1 MKLSIASVYSWYRNI
16 IRNPKYRWW
25 IIIGT
30 LVYVLSPFDVAPD
43 FFFPF
48 GEIDDMVLVG
58 MLLTEVSQVALERL
72 KERKNSQ
79 SVAPSG
85 NGKDEAI
92 EVNAASV
99 E

>member
-1 MKLSIASVYSWYRNI
+1 MKLSIASVYSWYRNV

-25 IIIGT
+25 VIIGT
-30 LVYVLSPFDVAPD
+30 LVYVISPFDVAPD

-48 GEIDDMVLVG
+48 GEIDDIVLVG
-58 MLLTEVSQVALERL
+58 MLLTEVSQVTVEYL
-72 KERKNSQ
+72 KNRKDNSI
-79 SVAPSG
+79 SS
-85 NGKDEAI
+85 NGTTKGETI

>member
-1 MKLSIASVYSWYRNI
+1 MKLSIASVYSWYRNV

-25 IIIGT
+25 IIVGT
-30 LVYVLSPFDVAPD
+30 LAYVLSPFDIAPD
-43 FFFPF
+43 FFVPF

-58 MLLTEVSQVALERL
+58 MLLTEVSQVTLEYL
-72 KERKNSQ
+72 KDRKGKNLN
-79 SVAPSG
+79 V
-85 NGKDEAI
+85 NGTSKDETI

>member
-25 IIIGT
+25 VIIGT
-30 LVYVLSPFDVAPD
+30 LVYVISPFDVAPD
-43 FFFPF
+43 FFLPF
-48 GEIDDMVLVG
+48 GEIDDIVLVG
-58 MLLTEVSQVALERL
+58 MLLTEVSQVTVEYL
-72 KERKNSQ
+72 KNRKGTPIAS
-79 SVAPSG
+79 
-85 NGKDEAI
+85 NGTNKDETI

>member
-25 IIIGT
+25 VIVGT

-58 MLLTEVSQVALERL
+58 MLLTEVSQVTLQQL
-72 KERKNSQ
+72 KERKNNKSAAQ
-79 SVAPSG
+79 SG
-85 NGKDEAI
+85 GGKEETI